1 MKRFFLWKMGF
12 SGAKIAPCPPY
23 TPLGT
28 IESSKGLR
36 PSRALRGFFD
46 SLVWGDDVAPHTA
59 PHCGVT
65 PGWSSER
72 GCAPPPGPN
81 SADDENVEN
90 FQKKAGQIV

>member
-1 MKRFFLWKMGF
+1 KRFFLWKMGF

-46 SLVWGDDVAPHTA
+46 SLKRASPRAFFASKEGLIAFNSREKRRA
-59 PHCGVT
+59 GR
-65 PGWSSER
+65 SSAELTQYYCTHVPR
-72 GCAPPPGPN
+72 KDAH
-81 SADDENVEN
+81 AV
-90 FQKKAGQIV
+90 